1 MNDSNEHIFANR
13 QTLIVSMAEIKELMT
28 MDECIELQKQVFAA
42 HVQGRA
48 QNAPNTWLKV
58 TGQNKWMKLLAGYVE
73 DIDTMGMKVLA
84 RFPENPPGMNI
95 GSLVILFDGSD
106 GFPIAIMDAVYFTA
120 VRTAAGGGLSALYCA
135 RKDTTSVGIVGS
147 GVQARYNLIAMK
159 QLLPQ
164 ISDARVYSRSEERRE
179 AFAEKMQ
186 QETGLQMVAVGTV
199 EEAVEGMGIILMGT
213 NSPQPVLLKEMVVPG
228 VHIAAMGIKTEIEPS
243 VFKGARVIGDGRQVT
258 MEDGKFSVGFEAG
271 VLSESDLAGKEIFEI
286 GDVVIGKIKGRL
298 SDTDVTIFDS
308 SGLAVQDVI
317 CAHHCYEK
325 AKKVGKGTWV
335 DLGLGELP

>member
-1 MNDSNEHIFANR
+1 
-13 QTLIVSMAEIKELMT
+13 
-28 MDECIELQKQVFAA
+28 
-42 HVQGRA
+42 
-48 QNAPNTWLKV
+48 
-58 TGQNKWMKLLAGYVE
+58 
-73 DIDTMGMKVLA
+73 MKVLA

-95 GSLVILFDGSD
+95 GSLVALFDGSD

-120 VRTAAGGGLSALYCA
+120 VRTAAGGGLSAFYCA
-135 RKDTTSVGIVGS
+135 RKDATSVGIVGS

-164 ISDARVYSRSEERRE
+164 LSDARVYSRSEERRE
-179 AFAEKMQ
+179 SFAEKMQ
-186 QETGLQMVAVGTV
+186 QETGIQMVAVETV
-199 EEAVEGMGIILMGT
+199 EEAVEGMEIILMGT
-213 NSPQPVLLKEMVVPG
+213 NSPQPVLL
-228 VHIAAMGIKTEIEPS
+228 
-243 VFKGARVIGDGRQVT
+243 
-258 MEDGKFSVGFEAG
+258 
-271 VLSESDLAGKEIFEI
+271 
-286 GDVVIGKIKGRL
+286 GRL

>member
-1 MNDSNEHIFANR
+1 
-13 QTLIVSMAEIKELMT
+13 
-28 MDECIELQKQVFAA
+28 
-42 HVQGRA
+42 
-48 QNAPNTWLKV
+48 
-58 TGQNKWMKLLAGYVE
+58 
-73 DIDTMGMKVLA
+73 
-84 RFPENPPGMNI
+84 
-95 GSLVILFDGSD
+95 
-106 GFPIAIMDAVYFTA
+106 
-120 VRTAAGGGLSALYCA
+120 
-135 RKDTTSVGIVGS
+135 
-147 GVQARYNLIAMK
+147 
-159 QLLPQ
+159 QL
-164 ISDARVYSRSEERRE
+164 SDARVYSRSKERRE
-179 AFAEKMQ
+179 SFAEKMQ
-186 QETGLQMVAVGTV
+186 QETGIQMVAVETV
-199 EEAVEGMGIILMGT
+199 EEAVEGMEIILMGT

-271 VLSESDLAGKEIFEI
+271 VLSESDLAGEEIFEI
-286 GDVVIGKIKGRL
+286 GDVVIGKIQGRL